1 MVAKGIGVVSIE
13 TLTRQGIKV
22 QSESPQAKGLQKLIM
37 KLGYDKAIYKY
48 QDWEK
53 HNNEKN
59 RSIISNIWIMF
70 RLSGISTISQS

>member
-48 QDWEK
+48 CLLYTSPSPRDVP
-53 HNNEKN
+53 
-59 RSIISNIWIMF
+59 
-70 RLSGISTISQS
+70 